1 MTEFLAKW
9 IAAAFLLAFA
19 WAGRRSRRRAGW
31 TFTLT
36 LALLGFEIGVL
47 ESVLEM
53 LAAGVLAVEALAK
66 GRARGRV
73 VRVGA
78 LAAAAALVWFSL
90 RPLPAL
96 LGISSLS

>member
-1 MTEFLAKW
+1 
-9 IAAAFLLAFA
+9 
-19 WAGRRSRRRAGW
+19 
-31 TFTLT
+31 
-36 LALLGFEIGVL
+36 
-47 ESVLEM
+47 M

-66 GRARGRV
+66 GRAR

-78 LAAAAALVWFSL
+78 LAAAAALVWFSI